1 MRHPLL
7 RTALA
12 AVLALTAWGISPAQ
26 AQDAANDVLSTL
38 QPMDTEQLNRETGKN
53 IEDSFNVEESYNLLQ
68 SNTSDSDIL
77 QAGNVVTGNGATG
90 MIYGNQ
96 ISNTAGI
103 TTLMQSTGHGNAQ
116 IYTMNVNVT
125 LK

>member
-90 MIYGNQ
+90 MISGNQ

>member
-26 AQDAANDVLSTL
+26 AQDAAQDVLSTL

-90 MIYGNQ
+90 MISGNQ
-96 ISNTAGI
+96 INNTAGI